1 MKKITM
7 SVAILTISG
16 VAFAAY
22 SGSNGQAVPVIDLF
36 TVPEAGAFF
45 LFGSGFIGLINYRR
59 IRRMQ

>member
-7 SVAILTISG
+7 SVVILTISG

-22 SGSNGQAVPVIDLF
+22 SGSNGQPVAMTDLF
-36 TVPEAGAFF
+36 TVPEAGALF
-45 LFGSGFIGLINYRR
+45 LFGSGLIGLVSYRR